1 MDTIWKD
8 PQEYLVQG
16 WQEWSRLTQ
25 QETTLFRSTPKTVG
39 LISTTMP
46 VESVQWTGW
55 SLTSR
60 FRQARDPSVMA
71 AMRLAHAPVRWCLF
85 ATPDN
90 VYRGAK
96 VRFEAVLADE
106 DTLRPGAYAAQAEL
120 LRPDG
125 RAAVS
130 RSFEVRVAE
139 STPDKERPLAFPV
152 FDEEMTVDGPAG
164 AYTFSIAL
172 TDRKDI
178 PGGRLTFHVDDPAK
192 MPAIPAEVVL
202 WGKSPALA
210 EWLTAH
216 NVKLRPWEAA
226 ATRRQIVLV
235 GAEPPAPGGKEA
247 FAELARR
254 IARGDCVIF
263 LDPAA
268 FAQDEIGKDAKK
280 KRDFRWLSMSGCRIA
295 TSGAY
300 KLGDRWARRHPLLEG
315 LPAGGMLDALFYR
328 DLLDPTRFS
337 LGTYPSRFYPATRQP
352 EVVIGCTYLGGG
364 YGGMTAHLAVFPMG
378 AGRFILNSF
387 SIVPNLGRHPAAER
401 LLRNM
406 LNYAARDNE
415 KPLADLPANFGEALK
430 AMGYE

>member
-1 MDTIWKD
+1 M
-8 PQEYLVQG
+8 E
-16 WQEWSRLTQ
+16 
-25 QETTLFRSTPKTVG
+25 
-39 LISTTMP
+39 
-46 VESVQWTGW
+46 
-55 SLTSR
+55 
-60 FRQARDPSVMA
+60 
-71 AMRLAHAPVRWCLF
+71 AMRLNHAPVRWCLF

-106 DTLRPGAYAAQAEL
+106 DTLKAGAYPARVEILGPDRRVLASRAVEL
-120 LRPDG
+120 RLMES
-125 RAAVS
+125 AVG
-130 RSFEVRVAE
+130 
-139 STPDKERPLAFPV
+139 KERPLAFPV
-152 FDEEMTVDGPAG
+152 FDEEIAVDGPAG

-178 PGGRLTFHVDDPAK
+178 PGGELTFHVDDPAK

-216 NVKLRPWEAA
+216 NVTLRPWEAA

-247 FAELARR
+247 FAGLSRR

-268 FAQDEIGKDAKK
+268 FAQDEIGKDAKT
-280 KRDFRWLSMSGCRIA
+280 KRRETSAWLSMSGCRIA
-295 TSGAY
+295 SSGAY

-337 LGTYPSRFYPATRQP
+337 LGTYPSRSYPATRQP
-352 EVVIGCTYLGGG
+352 EVVVGCTYLANG
-364 YGGMTAHLAVFPMG
+364 YNGMTAHLAVFEMG
-378 AGRFILNSF
+378 AGRFVLNSF
-387 SIVPNLGRHPAAER
+387 LIGANLGRHPAAER

-406 LNYAARDNE
+406 LNYAARDAE
-415 KPLADLPANFGEALK
+415 KPLADLPADFGETLK